1 MSRFGLGLEGQEQ
14 ELEIDMA
21 IDVEDKRNA
30 LAGDSMADTPF
41 SPMVSRAFTT
51 AVDDSETLAEM
62 NDVLENN
69 DIEGIPESS
78 RRVIQ
83 TAMESVRSRLLGGY
97 SVRGVAVKGF
107 ASNKD
112 LKIAIEDN
120 KNILQRAWDA
130 IVKFFKG
137 IYDWFAGFFKK
148 KKTDAEIFQERL
160 EKGMDTIGE
169 MLNKSFEEME
179 LTEVPPLHGVDVKL
193 ADGTVIGKSNT
204 ATEDNGV
211 DYNKLVNEVK
221 GILSGKDPVIL
232 ISNHYNSIFGSK
244 NVEAKAEFAETL
256 KKISDKAETALSG
269 LDKTGLQGL
278 AEKPISK
285 ETVAGITDKTLE
297 ELFGGS
303 IPITMGTSIEI
314 SGNSVSVKKPESNEI
329 EIAMYGGPSNAKTI
343 NAILKDQLKEVIVMN
358 KECFEFT
365 ASMANKVHD
374 FNKQIGTDTEESE
387 ESIKLMRSKM
397 QMVNGVIKFIAL
409 LMNQTMNIVRLS
421 VDLLDSYVA
430 AVAMIVNQA
439 KKAQAK

>member
-41 SPMVSRAFTT
+41 SPLVSRAFTT

-78 RRVIQ
+78 RQVIQ

-97 SVRGVAVKGF
+97 SVGGVAVEGF
-107 ASNKD
+107 ANNKD

-160 EKGMDTIGE
+160 DKGMDTIGE

-179 LTEVPPLHGVDVKL
+179 LTEVPPLHGVGVKL
-193 ADGTVIGKSNT
+193 SDGTVVGKNNVAS
-204 ATEDNGV
+204 EDGEV
-211 DYNKLVNEVK
+211 DYNKLIPIVK
-221 GILSGKDPVIL
+221 GILTGRESVVL
-232 ISNHYNSIFGSK
+232 ISNRYNAIFGSS

-256 KKISDKAETALSG
+256 KKISDKAEIALNG
-269 LDKTGLQGL
+269 VEKTGLEGF
-278 AEKPISK
+278 AEKPITK
-285 ETVAGITDKTLE
+285 ETIAGITEKTME

-329 EIAMYGGPSNAKTI
+329 EIAMYGGPSNAKSI
-343 NAILKDQLKEVIVMN
+343 NAILKDQLKEVIAMN

>member
-1 MSRFGLGLEGQEQ
+1 MSRFGLGLEDQEQ

-30 LAGDSMADTPF
+30 LAGDGMADTPF

-78 RRVIQ
+78 RQVIQ

-97 SVRGVAVKGF
+97 SVRGVAVEGF
-107 ASNKD
+107 ANNKD

-148 KKTDAEIFQERL
+148 KKTDAQIFQERL
-160 EKGMDTIGE
+160 DKGMDILSE
-169 MLNKSFEEME
+169 MLSKNFEEIE
-179 LTEVPPLHGVDVKL
+179 ITEVPPLHGVGVKL
-193 ADGTVIGKSNT
+193 SDGTVVGKNNVAS
-204 ATEDNGV
+204 EDGEV
-211 DYNKLVNEVK
+211 DYNKLIPIVK
-221 GILSGKDPVIL
+221 GILTGRESVVL
-232 ISNHYNSIFGSK
+232 ISNRYNAIFGSS

-256 KKISDKAETALSG
+256 KKISDKAEIALNG
-269 LDKTGLQGL
+269 VEKTGLEGF
-278 AEKPISK
+278 AEKPITK
-285 ETVAGITDKTLE
+285 ETIAGITEKTME

-329 EIAMYGGPSNAKTI
+329 EIAMYGGPSNAKSI

>member
-30 LAGDSMADTPF
+30 LAGDGMADTPF

-78 RRVIQ
+78 RQVIQ

-97 SVRGVAVKGF
+97 SVRGVAVEGF
-107 ASNKD
+107 ANNKD

-160 EKGMDTIGE
+160 DKGMDILSE
-169 MLNKSFEEME
+169 MLSKNFEEIE
-179 LTEVPPLHGVDVKL
+179 ITEVPPLHGVGVKL
-193 ADGTVIGKSNT
+193 SDGTVVGKNNVAS
-204 ATEDNGV
+204 EDGEV
-211 DYNKLVNEVK
+211 DYNKLIPIVK
-221 GILSGKDPVIL
+221 GILTGRESVVL
-232 ISNHYNSIFGSK
+232 ISNRYNAIFGSS

-256 KKISDKAETALSG
+256 KKISDKAEIALNG
-269 LDKTGLQGL
+269 VEKTGLEGF
-278 AEKPISK
+278 AEKPITK
-285 ETVAGITDKTLE
+285 ETIAGITEKTME

-329 EIAMYGGPSNAKTI
+329 EIAMYGGPSNAKSI

>member
-78 RRVIQ
+78 RQVIQ

-97 SVRGVAVKGF
+97 SVRGVAVEGF

-148 KKTDAEIFQERL
+148 KKTDAEIFQKRL
-160 EKGMDTIGE
+160 DKGMDILSE
-169 MLNKSFEEME
+169 MLSKNFEEIE
-179 LTEVPPLHGVDVKL
+179 ITEIPPLHGVGVKL
-193 ADGTVIGKSNT
+193 SDGTVVGKNNVAS
-204 ATEDNGV
+204 EDGEV
-211 DYNKLVNEVK
+211 DYNKLIPIVK
-221 GILSGKDPVIL
+221 GILTGRESVVL
-232 ISNHYNSIFGSK
+232 ISNRYNAIFGSS
-244 NVEAKAEFAETL
+244 NVKAKAEFAETL
-256 KKISDKAETALSG
+256 KKISDKAEIALNG
-269 LDKTGLQGL
+269 VEKTGLEGF
-278 AEKPISK
+278 AEKPITK
-285 ETVAGITDKTLE
+285 ETIAGITEKTME

-329 EIAMYGGPSNAKTI
+329 EIAMYGGPSSAKSI
-343 NAILKDQLKEVIVMN
+343 NTILKDQLKEVIVLN

-397 QMVNGVIKFIAL
+397 QMVNGMIKFIAL

>member
-1 MSRFGLGLEGQEQ
+1 MSRFSLGLEGQEQ

-41 SPMVSRAFTT
+41 SPLVSRAFTT

-97 SVRGVAVKGF
+97 SVGGVAVEGF
-107 ASNKD
+107 ANNKD

-148 KKTDAEIFQERL
+148 KKTDAQIFQKRL
-160 EKGMDTIGE
+160 DKGMDTIGE

-179 LTEVPPLHGVDVKL
+179 LTEIPPLHGVGVKL
-193 ADGTVIGKSNT
+193 SDGTVVGKNNAAS
-204 ATEDNGV
+204 EDGEV
-211 DYNKLVNEVK
+211 DYNKLIPIVK
-221 GILSGKDPVIL
+221 GILTGKESVVL
-232 ISNHYNSIFGSK
+232 ISNRYNAIFGSS

-256 KKISDKAETALSG
+256 KKISDKAEIALNG
-269 LDKTGLQGL
+269 VEKTGLEGF
-278 AEKPISK
+278 AEKPITK
-285 ETVAGITDKTLE
+285 ETIAGITEKTME

-329 EIAMYGGPSNAKTI
+329 EIAMYGGPSNAKSI
-343 NAILKDQLKEVIVMN
+343 NAILKDQLKEAIVMN

-387 ESIKLMRSKM
+387 ESIRLIRSKM
-397 QMVNGVIKFIAL
+397 QMVNGMIKFIAL

>member
-1 MSRFGLGLEGQEQ
+1 MSRFNLGLEGQEQ

-21 IDVEDKRNA
+21 INAEDERNA

-78 RRVIQ
+78 RQVIQ
-83 TAMESVRSRLLGGY
+83 TAMESIRSRLLGGD
-97 SVRGVAVKGF
+97 SVKGVAVEGF
-107 ASNKD
+107 ANNKD
-112 LKIAIEDN
+112 LKVAIEDN

-160 EKGMDTIGE
+160 EKGMNIIGE
-169 MLNKSFEEME
+169 MLAKSFEEME
-179 LTEVPPLHGVDVKL
+179 FTEVPPLHGVDVKL

-204 ATEDNGV
+204 ANEDNGV

-232 ISNHYNSIFGSK
+232 ISNRYNSIFGSK
-244 NVEAKAEFAETL
+244 NVEAKAEFTETL
-256 KKISDKAETALSG
+256 KKISDKAEIALSG
-269 LDKTGLQGL
+269 LDKTGLQGF

-285 ETVAGITDKTLE
+285 ETVAGISDKTLE
-297 ELFGGS
+297 DALGNE
-303 IPITMGTSIEI
+303 IQITMGTSIVF
-314 SGNSVSVKKPESNEI
+314 SGNSVSVKKPENNEI
-329 EIAMYGGPSNAKTI
+329 EIAMFGGPSNAKAV
-343 NAILKDQLKEVIVMN
+343 NAIIKEQLKEVLVIN

-365 ASMANKVHD
+365 ADMANKVHD
-374 FNKQIGTDTEESE
+374 FNRQLSADSEETEESV
-387 ESIKLMRSKM
+387 KLMRSKM
-397 QMVNGVIKFIAL
+397 QMVNSVLKFIAL

-421 VDLLDSYVA
+421 VDLLESYIA
-430 AVAMIVNQA
+430 AVALVVNQA
-439 KKAQAK
+439 KKAQTK

>member
-1 MSRFGLGLEGQEQ
+1 MSRFSLGLEDQEQ

-78 RRVIQ
+78 RQVIQ
-83 TAMESVRSRLLGGY
+83 TAMESVRGRLLGGY
-97 SVRGVAVKGF
+97 SVRGVAVEGF
-107 ASNKD
+107 ANNKD

-160 EKGMDTIGE
+160 DKGMDILSE
-169 MLNKSFEEME
+169 MLSKNFEEIE
-179 LTEVPPLHGVDVKL
+179 ITEVPPLHGVGVKL
-193 ADGTVIGKSNT
+193 SDGTVVGKNNVAS
-204 ATEDNGV
+204 EDGEV
-211 DYNKLVNEVK
+211 DYNKLIPIVK
-221 GILSGKDPVIL
+221 GILTGRESVVL
-232 ISNHYNSIFGSK
+232 ISNRYNAIFGSS

-256 KKISDKAETALSG
+256 KKISDKAEIALSG
-269 LDKTGLQGL
+269 MEKTGLEGF
-278 AEKPISK
+278 AEKPITK
-285 ETVAGITDKTLE
+285 ETIAGITEKTME

-314 SGNSVSVKKPESNEI
+314 SGNSVSVKKPENNEI

-343 NAILKDQLKEVIVMN
+343 NTILKDQLKEVIVLN

>member
-30 LAGDSMADTPF
+30 LAGDGMADTPF

-78 RRVIQ
+78 RQVIQ

-97 SVRGVAVKGF
+97 SVRGVAVEGF
-107 ASNKD
+107 ANNKD

-148 KKTDAEIFQERL
+148 KKTDAQIFQERL
-160 EKGMDTIGE
+160 DKGMDILSE
-169 MLNKSFEEME
+169 MLSKNFEEIE
-179 LTEVPPLHGVDVKL
+179 ITEVPPLHGVGVNL
-193 ADGTVIGKSNT
+193 SDGTVVGKNNVAS
-204 ATEDNGV
+204 EDGEV
-211 DYNKLVNEVK
+211 DYNKLIPIVK
-221 GILSGKDPVIL
+221 GILTGRESVVL
-232 ISNHYNSIFGSK
+232 ISNRYNAIFGSS

-256 KKISDKAETALSG
+256 KKISDKAEIALNG
-269 LDKTGLQGL
+269 VEKTGLEGF
-278 AEKPISK
+278 AEKPITK
-285 ETVAGITDKTLE
+285 ETIAGITEKTME

-329 EIAMYGGPSNAKTI
+329 EIAMYGGPSNVKSI

>member
-21 IDVEDKRNA
+21 IDAEDERNA

-97 SVRGVAVKGF
+97 SVRGVAVEGF
-107 ASNKD
+107 ANNKD

-148 KKTDAEIFQERL
+148 KKTDAEIFEERL
-160 EKGMDTIGE
+160 EKAMDNLGE
-169 MLNKSFEEME
+169 MLAKSFEEME
-179 LTEVPPLHGVDVKL
+179 LTEIPPLHGVGVKL
-193 ADGTVIGKSNT
+193 SDGTVVGKNNVAS
-204 ATEDNGV
+204 EDGEV
-211 DYNKLVNEVK
+211 DYNKLIPIVK
-221 GILSGKDPVIL
+221 GILTGRESVVL
-232 ISNHYNSIFGSK
+232 ISNRYNAIFGSS

-256 KKISDKAETALSG
+256 KKISDKAEIALNG
-269 LDKTGLQGL
+269 VEKTGLKGF
-278 AEKPISK
+278 AEKPITK
-285 ETVAGITDKTLE
+285 ETIAGITEKTME

-329 EIAMYGGPSNAKTI
+329 EIAMFGGPSNAKSI

-387 ESIKLMRSKM
+387 ESIRLIRSKM
-397 QMVNGVIKFIAL
+397 QMVNGMIKFIAL

>member
-41 SPMVSRAFTT
+41 SPLVSRAFTT

-78 RRVIQ
+78 RQVIQ

-97 SVRGVAVKGF
+97 SVGGVAVEGF
-107 ASNKD
+107 ANNKD

-160 EKGMDTIGE
+160 DKGMDILSE
-169 MLNKSFEEME
+169 MLSKNFEEIE
-179 LTEVPPLHGVDVKL
+179 ITEVPPLHGVGVKL
-193 ADGTVIGKSNT
+193 SDGTVVGKNNVAS
-204 ATEDNGV
+204 EDGEV
-211 DYNKLVNEVK
+211 DYNKLIPIVK
-221 GILSGKDPVIL
+221 GILTGRESVVL
-232 ISNHYNSIFGSK
+232 ISNRYNAIFGSS

-256 KKISDKAETALSG
+256 KKISDKAEIALNG
-269 LDKTGLQGL
+269 VEKTGLEGF
-278 AEKPISK
+278 AEKPITK
-285 ETVAGITDKTLE
+285 ETIAGITEKTME

-329 EIAMYGGPSNAKTI
+329 EIAMYGGPSNAKSI

>member
-21 IDVEDKRNA
+21 IDAEDERNA

-41 SPMVSRAFTT
+41 SPLVSRAFST

-69 DIEGIPESS
+69 DIEDIPESS

-83 TAMESVRSRLLGGY
+83 TAMESIRSRLLGGG
-97 SVRGVAVKGF
+97 SVKGVAVEGF
-107 ASNKD
+107 ANNKD

-148 KKTDAEIFQERL
+148 KKTDAEILQERL
-160 EKGMDTIGE
+160 DKGMDILSE
-169 MLNKSFEEME
+169 MLSKNFEEIE
-179 LTEVPPLHGVDVKL
+179 ITEVPPLHGVGVKL
-193 ADGTVIGKSNT
+193 SDGTVVGKNNVAS
-204 ATEDNGV
+204 EDGEV
-211 DYNKLVNEVK
+211 DYNKLIPIVK
-221 GILSGKDPVIL
+221 GILTGRESVVL
-232 ISNHYNSIFGSK
+232 ISNRYNAIFGSS

-256 KKISDKAETALSG
+256 KKISDKAEIALNG
-269 LDKTGLQGL
+269 VEKTGLEGF
-278 AEKPISK
+278 AEKPITK
-285 ETVAGITDKTLE
+285 ETIAGITEKTME

-329 EIAMYGGPSNAKTI
+329 EIAMYGGPSNAKSI

>member
-1 MSRFGLGLEGQEQ
+1 MSRFGLGLEDQEQ

-21 IDVEDKRNA
+21 IDDEDKRNA

-41 SPMVSRAFTT
+41 SPLVSRAFTT

-69 DIEGIPESS
+69 DIESIPESS

-83 TAMESVRSRLLGGY
+83 TAMESIRSRLLGGD
-97 SVRGVAVKGF
+97 SVKGVAIEGF
-107 ASNKD
+107 TSNND

-148 KKTDAEIFQERL
+148 KKTDAEIFEERL
-160 EKGMDTIGE
+160 EKGKVAISE
-169 MLNKSFEEME
+169 MLAKSFEEME
-179 LTEVPPLHGVDVKL
+179 FTEVPPLHGVNVKL

-204 ATEDNGV
+204 ANEDNGV

-244 NVEAKAEFAETL
+244 NVDVKAEFTEVL
-256 KKISDKAETALSG
+256 KKISDKAEIALSG
-269 LDKTGLQGL
+269 LDKTGLHGF

-297 ELFGGS
+297 EALGNELQ
-303 IPITMGTSIEI
+303 ITMGTSIVF
-314 SGNSVSVKKPESNEI
+314 SGNSVSVKKPENNEI
-329 EIAMYGGPSNAKTI
+329 EIAMFGGPSNAKAV
-343 NAILKDQLKEVIVMN
+343 NAIIKEQLKEVLAIN

-365 ASMANKVHD
+365 ADMANKVHD
-374 FNKQIGTDTEESE
+374 FNKQLSADSEETEESV
-387 ESIKLMRSKM
+387 KLMRSKM
-397 QMVNGVIKFIAL
+397 QMVNSVLKFIAL

-421 VDLLDSYVA
+421 VDLLESYIA
-430 AVAMIVNQA
+430 AVALVVNQA

>member
-1 MSRFGLGLEGQEQ
+1 MSRFSLGLEDQEQ

-78 RRVIQ
+78 RQVIQ
-83 TAMESVRSRLLGGY
+83 TAMESIRSRLLGGY
-97 SVRGVAVKGF
+97 SVRGVAVEGF
-107 ASNKD
+107 ANNKD

-148 KKTDAEIFQERL
+148 KKTDAEIFEERL
-160 EKGMDTIGE
+160 EKAMDNLGE

-179 LTEVPPLHGVDVKL
+179 LTEIPPLHGVGVKL
-193 ADGTVIGKSNT
+193 SDGTVVGKNNVAS
-204 ATEDNGV
+204 EDGEV
-211 DYNKLVNEVK
+211 DYNKLIPIVK
-221 GILSGKDPVIL
+221 GILTGRESVVL
-232 ISNHYNSIFGSK
+232 ISNRYNAIFGSS

-256 KKISDKAETALSG
+256 KKISDKAEIALNG
-269 LDKTGLQGL
+269 VEKTGLEGF
-278 AEKPISK
+278 AEKPITK
-285 ETVAGITDKTLE
+285 ETIAGITEKTME

-343 NAILKDQLKEVIVMN
+343 NTILKDQLKEVIVLN

-421 VDLLDSYVA
+421 VDLLESYIA
-430 AVAMIVNQA
+430 AVALVVNQA
-439 KKAQAK
+439 KKAQTK

>member
-1 MSRFGLGLEGQEQ
+1 MARFNLGLEGQEQ

-41 SPMVSRAFTT
+41 SPMVSRAFST

-97 SVRGVAVKGF
+97 SVGGVAVEGF
-107 ASNKD
+107 ANNKD

-160 EKGMDTIGE
+160 DKGMDILSE
-169 MLNKSFEEME
+169 MLSKNFEEIE
-179 LTEVPPLHGVDVKL
+179 ITEVPPLHGVGVKL
-193 ADGTVIGKSNT
+193 SDGTVVGKNNVAS
-204 ATEDNGV
+204 EDGEV
-211 DYNKLVNEVK
+211 DYNKLIPIVK
-221 GILSGKDPVIL
+221 GILTGRESVVL
-232 ISNHYNSIFGSK
+232 ISNRYNAIFGSS

-256 KKISDKAETALSG
+256 KKISNKAEIALNG
-269 LDKTGLQGL
+269 VEKTGLEGF
-278 AEKPISK
+278 AEKPITK
-285 ETVAGITDKTLE
+285 ETIAGITEKTME

-329 EIAMYGGPSNAKTI
+329 EIAMYGGPSSAKSI

-397 QMVNGVIKFIAL
+397 QMVNGMIKFIAL

>member
-30 LAGDSMADTPF
+30 LAGDGMADTPF
-41 SPMVSRAFTT
+41 SPLVSRAFTT

-78 RRVIQ
+78 RQVIQ

-97 SVRGVAVKGF
+97 SVRGVAVEGF
-107 ASNKD
+107 ANNKD

-160 EKGMDTIGE
+160 DKGMDILSE
-169 MLNKSFEEME
+169 MLSKNFEEIE
-179 LTEVPPLHGVDVKL
+179 ITEVPPLHGVGVKL
-193 ADGTVIGKSNT
+193 SDGTVVGKNNVAS
-204 ATEDNGV
+204 EDGEV
-211 DYNKLVNEVK
+211 DYNKLIPIVK
-221 GILSGKDPVIL
+221 GILTGRESVVL
-232 ISNHYNSIFGSK
+232 ISNRYNAIFGSS

-256 KKISDKAETALSG
+256 KKISDKAEIALNG
-269 LDKTGLQGL
+269 VEKTGLEGF
-278 AEKPISK
+278 AEKPITK
-285 ETVAGITDKTLE
+285 ETIAGITEKTME

-329 EIAMYGGPSNAKTI
+329 EIAMYGGPSNAKSI

>member
-1 MSRFGLGLEGQEQ
+1 MSRFNLGLEGQEQ

-21 IDVEDKRNA
+21 INAEDERNA

-78 RRVIQ
+78 RQVIQ
-83 TAMESVRSRLLGGY
+83 TAMESIRSRLLGGD
-97 SVRGVAVKGF
+97 SVKGVAIEGF
-107 ASNKD
+107 ANNND

-160 EKGMDTIGE
+160 EKAMDNIGE
-169 MLNKSFEEME
+169 MLAKSFEDME
-179 LTEVPPLHGVDVKL
+179 FTEVPPLHGVDVKL
-193 ADGTVIGKSNT
+193 VDGTIIGKSNT
-204 ATEDNGV
+204 ANEDNGV

-232 ISNHYNSIFGSK
+232 ISNRYNAIFGSS
-244 NVEAKAEFAETL
+244 NVEANAEFTEAL
-256 KKISDKAETALSG
+256 KKISDKAEVALNG
-269 LDKTGLQGL
+269 LEKTGLQGFS
-278 AEKPISK
+278 EKPISK
-285 ETVAGITDKTLE
+285 ETVAGISDRTLE
-297 ELFGGS
+297 EAIGS
-303 IPITMGTSIEI
+303 ELQITMGTSIVF
-314 SGNSVSVKKPESNEI
+314 SGNSVSVKKPENNEI
-329 EIAMYGGPSNAKTI
+329 EIAMYGGPKNAKTV
-343 NAILKDQLKEVIVMN
+343 NAIIKEQLKEILVIN

-365 ASMANKVHD
+365 ADMANKVHD
-374 FNKQIGTDTEESE
+374 FNKQLSTDSEETEESV
-387 ESIKLMRSKM
+387 KLMRSKM
-397 QMVNGVIKFIAL
+397 QMVNAVLKFVAL

-421 VDLLDSYVA
+421 VDLLESYIA
-430 AVAMIVNQA
+430 AVALVVNQA

>member
-1 MSRFGLGLEGQEQ
+1 
-14 ELEIDMA
+14 
-21 IDVEDKRNA
+21 
-30 LAGDSMADTPF
+30 
-41 SPMVSRAFTT
+41 
-51 AVDDSETLAEM
+51 
-62 NDVLENN
+62 
-69 DIEGIPESS
+69 
-78 RRVIQ
+78 
-83 TAMESVRSRLLGGY
+83 
-97 SVRGVAVKGF
+97 
-107 ASNKD
+107 
-112 LKIAIEDN
+112 
-120 KNILQRAWDA
+120 
-130 IVKFFKG
+130 
-137 IYDWFAGFFKK
+137 
-148 KKTDAEIFQERL
+148 
-160 EKGMDTIGE
+160 

-179 LTEVPPLHGVDVKL
+179 FTEIPPLHGVGVKL
-193 ADGTVIGKSNT
+193 SDGTVVGKNNVAS
-204 ATEDNGV
+204 EDGEV
-211 DYNKLVNEVK
+211 DYNKLIPIVK
-221 GILSGKDPVIL
+221 GILTGRESVVL
-232 ISNHYNSIFGSK
+232 ISNRYNAIFGSS

-256 KKISDKAETALSG
+256 KKISDKAEIALNG
-269 LDKTGLQGL
+269 VEKTGLEGF
-278 AEKPISK
+278 AEKPITK
-285 ETVAGITDKTLE
+285 ETIAGITEKTME

-343 NAILKDQLKEVIVMN
+343 NTILKDQLKEVIVLN

>member
-1 MSRFGLGLEGQEQ
+1 MSRFGLGLEAQEQ

-21 IDVEDKRNA
+21 INAEDERNA

-78 RRVIQ
+78 RQVIQ
-83 TAMESVRSRLLGGY
+83 TAMESIRSRLLGGY
-97 SVRGVAVKGF
+97 SVRGVAVEGF
-107 ASNKD
+107 ANNKD

-148 KKTDAEIFQERL
+148 KKTDAQIFQKRL
-160 EKGMDTIGE
+160 DKGIDTIGE

-179 LTEVPPLHGVDVKL
+179 FTEIPPLHGVGVKL
-193 ADGTVIGKSNT
+193 SDGTVVGKNNVAS
-204 ATEDNGV
+204 EDGEV
-211 DYNKLVNEVK
+211 DYNKLIPIVK
-221 GILSGKDPVIL
+221 GILTGRESVVL
-232 ISNHYNSIFGSK
+232 ISNRYNAIFGSS

-256 KKISDKAETALSG
+256 KKISDKAEIALNG
-269 LDKTGLQGL
+269 VEKTGLEGF
-278 AEKPISK
+278 AEKPITK
-285 ETVAGITDKTLE
+285 ETIAGITEKTME

-343 NAILKDQLKEVIVMN
+343 NTILKDQLKEVIVLN

>member
-1 MSRFGLGLEGQEQ
+1 MARFNLGLEGQEQ

-41 SPMVSRAFTT
+41 SPMVSRAFST

-97 SVRGVAVKGF
+97 SVRGVAVEGF
-107 ASNKD
+107 ANNKD

-148 KKTDAEIFQERL
+148 KKTDAEIFEERL
-160 EKGMDTIGE
+160 EKAMDNLGE
-169 MLNKSFEEME
+169 MLAKSFEEME
-179 LTEVPPLHGVDVKL
+179 FTEIPPLHGVGVKL
-193 ADGTVIGKSNT
+193 SDGTVVGKNNAAS
-204 ATEDNGV
+204 EDGEV
-211 DYNKLVNEVK
+211 DYNKLIPIVK
-221 GILSGKDPVIL
+221 GILTGRESVVL
-232 ISNHYNSIFGSK
+232 ISNRYNAIFGSS

-256 KKISDKAETALSG
+256 KKISDKAEIALNG
-269 LDKTGLQGL
+269 VEKTGLEGF
-278 AEKPISK
+278 AEKPITK
-285 ETVAGITDKTLE
+285 ETIAGITEKTME

-329 EIAMYGGPSNAKTI
+329 EIAMYGGPSNAKSI

-387 ESIKLMRSKM
+387 ESIRLIRSKM
-397 QMVNGVIKFIAL
+397 QMVNGMIKFIAL

>member
-30 LAGDSMADTPF
+30 LAGDGMADTPF
-41 SPMVSRAFTT
+41 SPLVSRAFTT

-78 RRVIQ
+78 RQVIQ

-97 SVRGVAVKGF
+97 SVRGVAVEGF
-107 ASNKD
+107 ANNKD

-160 EKGMDTIGE
+160 DKGMDNLSE
-169 MLNKSFEEME
+169 MLSKNFEEIE
-179 LTEVPPLHGVDVKL
+179 ITEVPPLHGVGVKL
-193 ADGTVIGKSNT
+193 SDGTVVGKNNVAS
-204 ATEDNGV
+204 EDGEV
-211 DYNKLVNEVK
+211 DYNKLIPIVK
-221 GILSGKDPVIL
+221 GILTGRESVVL
-232 ISNHYNSIFGSK
+232 ISNRYNAIFGSS

-256 KKISDKAETALSG
+256 KKISDKAEIALNG
-269 LDKTGLQGL
+269 VEKTGLEGF
-278 AEKPISK
+278 AEKPITK
-285 ETVAGITDKTLE
+285 ETIAGITEKTME

-329 EIAMYGGPSNAKTI
+329 EIAMYGGPSNAKSI

>member
-1 MSRFGLGLEGQEQ
+1 MSRFSLGLEDQEQ

-41 SPMVSRAFTT
+41 SPLVSRAFTT

-69 DIEGIPESS
+69 DIESIPESS

-83 TAMESVRSRLLGGY
+83 TAMESIRSRLLGGD
-97 SVRGVAVKGF
+97 SVKGVAIEGF
-107 ASNKD
+107 TSNND

-120 KNILQRAWDA
+120 KNILQRAWDV

-148 KKTDAEIFQERL
+148 KKTDAEIFEERL
-160 EKGMDTIGE
+160 EKGKVAISE
-169 MLNKSFEEME
+169 MLAKSFEEME
-179 LTEVPPLHGVDVKL
+179 LTEVPPLHGVNVKL

-204 ATEDNGV
+204 ANEDNGV

-244 NVEAKAEFAETL
+244 NVDVKAEFTEVL
-256 KKISDKAETALSG
+256 KKISDKAEIALSG
-269 LDKTGLQGL
+269 LDKTGLHGF

-297 ELFGGS
+297 EALGNELQ
-303 IPITMGTSIEI
+303 ITMGTSIVF
-314 SGNSVSVKKPESNEI
+314 SGNSVSVKKPENNEI
-329 EIAMYGGPSNAKTI
+329 EIAMFGGPSNAKAV
-343 NAILKDQLKEVIVMN
+343 NAIIKEQLKEVLAIN

-365 ASMANKVHD
+365 ADMANKVHD
-374 FNKQIGTDTEESE
+374 FNKQLSADSEETEESV
-387 ESIKLMRSKM
+387 KLMRSKM
-397 QMVNGVIKFIAL
+397 QMVNSVLKFIAL

-421 VDLLDSYVA
+421 VDLLESYIA
-430 AVAMIVNQA
+430 AVALVVNQA

>member
-30 LAGDSMADTPF
+30 LAGDGMADTPF
-41 SPMVSRAFTT
+41 SPLVSRAFTT

-78 RRVIQ
+78 RQVIQ

-97 SVRGVAVKGF
+97 SVGGVAVEGF
-107 ASNKD
+107 ANNKD

-160 EKGMDTIGE
+160 DKGMDILSE
-169 MLNKSFEEME
+169 MLSKNFEEIE
-179 LTEVPPLHGVDVKL
+179 ITEVPPLHGVGVKL
-193 ADGTVIGKSNT
+193 SDGTVVGKNNVAS
-204 ATEDNGV
+204 EDGEV
-211 DYNKLVNEVK
+211 DYNKLIPIVK
-221 GILSGKDPVIL
+221 GILTGRESVVL
-232 ISNHYNSIFGSK
+232 ISNRYNAIFGSS

-256 KKISDKAETALSG
+256 KKISDKAEIALNG
-269 LDKTGLQGL
+269 VEKTGLEGF
-278 AEKPISK
+278 AEKPITK
-285 ETVAGITDKTLE
+285 ETIAGITEKTME

-329 EIAMYGGPSNAKTI
+329 EIAMYGGPSNAKSI

>member
-1 MSRFGLGLEGQEQ
+1 MSRFGLGLEDQEQ
-14 ELEIDMA
+14 DLEVDMA
-21 IDVEDKRNA
+21 IDAEDERNA

-41 SPMVSRAFTT
+41 SPLVSRAFST

-78 RRVIQ
+78 RQVIQ
-83 TAMESVRSRLLGGY
+83 TAMESVRSRLLGGG
-97 SVRGVAVKGF
+97 SVGGVAVEGF
-107 ASNKD
+107 ANNKD

-160 EKGMDTIGE
+160 DKGMDILSE
-169 MLNKSFEEME
+169 MLSKNFEEIE
-179 LTEVPPLHGVDVKL
+179 ITEVPPLHGVGVKL
-193 ADGTVIGKSNT
+193 SDGTVVGKNNVAS
-204 ATEDNGV
+204 EDGEV
-211 DYNKLVNEVK
+211 DYNKLIPIVK
-221 GILSGKDPVIL
+221 GILTGRESVVL
-232 ISNHYNSIFGSK
+232 ISNRYNAIFGSS

-256 KKISDKAETALSG
+256 KKISNKAEIALNG
-269 LDKTGLQGL
+269 VEKTGLEGF
-278 AEKPISK
+278 AEKPITK
-285 ETVAGITDKTLE
+285 ETIAGITEKTME

-329 EIAMYGGPSNAKTI
+329 EIAMYGGPSSAKSI

-397 QMVNGVIKFIAL
+397 QMVNGMIKFIAL

>member
-1 MSRFGLGLEGQEQ
+1 MSRFGLGLEDQEQ

-41 SPMVSRAFTT
+41 SPLVSRAFTT

-97 SVRGVAVKGF
+97 SVGGVAVEGF

-148 KKTDAEIFQERL
+148 KKTDAEIFQKRL
-160 EKGMDTIGE
+160 DKGMDTIGE

-179 LTEVPPLHGVDVKL
+179 FTEIPPLHGAMVKL
-193 ADGTVIGKSNT
+193 PDGTIVGNT
-204 ATEDNGV
+204 NKAIEDGELDNS
-211 DYNKLVNEVK
+211 KLINDARD
-221 GILSGKDPVIL
+221 IISGKIPVTL
-232 ISNHYNSIFGSK
+232 ISSHYNSVLGTESVEVDK
-244 NVEAKAEFAETL
+244 NLSNLLKDALRETEKTMDKL
-256 KKISDKAETALSG
+256 KE
-269 LDKTGLQGL
+269 TGLHGFIRGDITL
-278 AEKPISK
+278 
-285 ETVAGITDKTLE
+285 ETVAAITDKSLE
-297 ELFGGS
+297 DIIGKN
-303 IPITMGTSIEI
+303 IPITKGSSLDI
-314 SGNSVSVKKPESNEI
+314 SNNTVSVNRPEKKEI
-329 EIAMYGGPSNAKTI
+329 EITINGGPGSIRVI
-343 NAILKDQLKEVIVMN
+343 NAGAKNELSRITKIN
-358 KECFEFT
+358 KECFNIT
-365 ASMANKVHD
+365 ASLTNKVFE
-374 FNKQIGTDTEESE
+374 FNKKLSTDTEESKE
-387 ESIKLMRSKM
+387 
-397 QMVNGVIKFIAL
+397 V
-409 LMNQTMNIVRLS
+409 
-421 VDLLDSYVA
+421 VDLLRAKTQMLNASTKVLALLVNQTLNVVRLIVDLLESYIA
-430 AVAMIVNQA
+430 AVAMIVKQA

>member
-78 RRVIQ
+78 RQVIQ

-97 SVRGVAVKGF
+97 SVRGVAVEGF
-107 ASNKD
+107 ANNKD

-160 EKGMDTIGE
+160 DKGMDILSE
-169 MLNKSFEEME
+169 MLSKNFEEIE
-179 LTEVPPLHGVDVKL
+179 ITEVPPLHGVGVKL
-193 ADGTVIGKSNT
+193 SDGTVVGKNNVAS
-204 ATEDNGV
+204 EDGEV
-211 DYNKLVNEVK
+211 DYNKLIPIVK
-221 GILSGKDPVIL
+221 GILTGRESVVL
-232 ISNHYNSIFGSK
+232 ISNRYNAIFGSS

-256 KKISDKAETALSG
+256 KKISDKAEIALNG
-269 LDKTGLQGL
+269 VEKTGLEGF
-278 AEKPISK
+278 AEKPITK
-285 ETVAGITDKTLE
+285 ETIAGITEKTME

-329 EIAMYGGPSNAKTI
+329 EIAMYGGPSNAKSI

-430 AVAMIVNQA
+430 AVAMFVNQA

>member
-14 ELEIDMA
+14 DLEYQA
-21 IDVEDKRNA
+21 A
-30 LAGDSMADTPF
+30 LDDSVDSDDNIADSPF
-41 SPMVSRAFTT
+41 SPIASRAFAT

-62 NDVLENN
+62 NDVLENS
-69 DIEGIPESS
+69 DIEDIPESS

-83 TAMESVRSRLLGGY
+83 TAMESIRSRLLGGY
-97 SVRGVAVKGF
+97 SVGGVAVEGF
-107 ASNKD
+107 ANNKD

-148 KKTDAEIFQERL
+148 KKTDAQIFQKRL
-160 EKGMDTIGE
+160 DKGMDTIGE

-179 LTEVPPLHGVDVKL
+179 FTEIPPLHGVGVKL
-193 ADGTVIGKSNT
+193 SDGTVVGKNNVAS
-204 ATEDNGV
+204 EDGEV
-211 DYNKLVNEVK
+211 DYNKLIPIVK
-221 GILSGKDPVIL
+221 GILTGRESVVL
-232 ISNHYNSIFGSK
+232 ISNRYNAIFGSS

-256 KKISDKAETALSG
+256 KKISDKAEIALNG
-269 LDKTGLQGL
+269 VEKTGLEGF
-278 AEKPISK
+278 AEKPITK
-285 ETVAGITDKTLE
+285 ETIAGITEKTME

-329 EIAMYGGPSNAKTI
+329 EIAMYGGPSNAKSI

-374 FNKQIGTDTEESE
+374 FNKQLGSNTEESE